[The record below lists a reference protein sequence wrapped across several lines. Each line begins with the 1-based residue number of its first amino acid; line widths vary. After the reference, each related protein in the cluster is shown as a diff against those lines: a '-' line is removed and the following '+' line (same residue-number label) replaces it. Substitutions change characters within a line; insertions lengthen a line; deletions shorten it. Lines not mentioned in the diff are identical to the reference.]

1 MGKKDVNKYAY
12 LDQLSTQELQE
23 LLRADIDSPESG
35 DDEAIFYILEVM
47 ERRERKNPSDDSSD
61 LDRCWNEFQ
70 TLYNTP
76 EGMGRSLYPTDEAA
90 SSHANPRPALRRHRP
105 LRRVM
110 LAAAAVAMITVF
122 LTVPVGGYASIF
134 EMLGTWTSQQFTMIS
149 SDSGPGGPTEDFEGA
164 QVFEET
170 AGDELRQVLAEHGIT
185 EKVVPTWMPEGF
197 KIRGDVFVKEFPALN
212 EIQFFVLYSND
223 SDSLSITVIDHIGN
237 PQNKIYEKTA
247 DSPTVYHAGGIQ
259 HHLFESSDNLGS
271 LSAAWYNGNI
281 ECALNTTLP
290 ESELKQIIDSIYE
303 E

>member
-47 ERRERKNPSDDSSD
+47 EKRERKNPSDDSAD

-90 SSHANPRPALRRHRP
+90 SPHANPRPALRRHRP
-105 LRRVM
+105 LRRVI

-122 LTVPVGGYASIF
+122 LTVPVGGYASIW
-134 EMLGTWTSQQFTMIS
+134 EMLGIWTSQQFTMIS

-164 QVFEET
+164 QVFEEA
-170 AGDELRQVLAEHGIT
+170 AGEELRQVLAEHGIT

-197 KIRGDVFVKEFPALN
+197 KIQGDVFVKEFKGLHN
-212 EIQFFVLYSND
+212 TQFFVLYSNGT
-223 SDSLSITVIDHIGN
+223 DSLSINVIKHLSATSS
-237 PQNKIYEKTA
+237 KIYEKTT
-247 DSPTVYHAGGIQ
+247 DSPMTYTAGGIE
-259 HHLFESSDNLGS
+259 HHLFKGSDNLNMW
-271 LSAAWYNGNI
+271 SAAWYNGNI
-281 ECALNTTLP
+281 ECAINTTLS

-303 E
+303 G

>member
-76 EGMGRSLYPTDEAA
+76 EGMGRSLYPTDEDA
-90 SSHANPRPALRRHRP
+90 SSHVNPRPALRRHRP

-110 LAAAAVAMITVF
+110 LAAAAAAMITVF

-134 EMLGTWTSQQFTMIS
+134 EMLGTWTSQQFTVL
-149 SDSGPGGPTEDFEGA
+149 SGDHESGGATDDFDRA

-170 AGDELRQVLAEHGIT
+170 AGEELRQALAEHGIT
-185 EKVVPTWMPEGF
+185 EKVVPTWMPEDF
-197 KIRGDVFVKEFPALN
+197 KIRGDVFVKEFDGSK
-212 EIQFFVLYSND
+212 ETQFFALYADGQD
-223 SDSLSITVIDHIGN
+223 SISIAVTNSIG
-237 PQNKIYEKTA
+237 QISNKIYEKT
-247 DSPTVYHAGGIQ
+247 DIPPSVYIAGGVEHYI
-259 HHLFESSDNLGS
+259 FNNTNSLGVV
-271 LSAAWYNGNI
+271 WYAGKL
-281 ECALNTTLP
+281 ECSIDTTLSQSYL
-290 ESELKQIIDSIYE
+290 EKILDSIYE

>member
-76 EGMGRSLYPTDEAA
+76 EGMGRSLYPTDEDA
-90 SSHANPRPALRRHRP
+90 SSHVNPRPALRRHRP

-110 LAAAAVAMITVF
+110 LATATVAMITVF

-170 AGDELRQVLAEHGIT
+170 AGDELRQILAEHGIT
-185 EKVVPTWMPEGF
+185 EKVVPTWMPERF
-197 KIRGDVFVKEFPALN
+197 KIQGDVFVKEFDSPRN
-212 EIQFFVLYSND
+212 IQFFALYSD
-223 SDSLSITVIDHIGN
+223 GTDSLSINLINYIGTLES
-237 PQNKIYEKTA
+237 KIYEKTT
-247 DSPTVYHAGGIQ
+247 DDPIIYTAGGIE
-259 HHLFESSDNLGS
+259 HHLFKGSDNLNMW
-271 LSAAWYNGNI
+271 SAAWYNGNI
-281 ECALNTTLP
+281 ECAINTTLS

-303 E
+303 G